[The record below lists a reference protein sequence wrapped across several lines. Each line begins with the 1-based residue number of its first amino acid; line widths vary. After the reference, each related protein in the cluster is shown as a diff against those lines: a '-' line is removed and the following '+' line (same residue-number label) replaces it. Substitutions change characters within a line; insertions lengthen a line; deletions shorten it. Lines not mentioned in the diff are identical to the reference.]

1 MLSANCKR
9 WIYIFPLQRDIH
21 SCTQSWNM
29 SGGSSGHRARQPE
42 RFPPGQ
48 LWSPWVVVVGPGLL
62 VVLVLVVGA
71 VVVVV
76 GVS

>member
-1 MLSANCKR
+1 M
-9 WIYIFPLQRDIH
+9 H

-29 SGGSSGHRARQPE
+29 SGGSSGQRARQPD

-48 LWSPWVVVVGPGLL
+48 LWSPWVVVVGPGFVVLL
-62 VVLVLVVGA
+62 VVVVA
-71 VVVVV
+71 FSVVVV